1 MWCEIALIK
10 QPTTKTAKS
19 TPIIKEIGSE
29 SEAMTSVAL
38 VFISAT
44 KFVGSVNIDNIKKL
58 LFLNASFKRAVA
70 EITAR

>member
-1 MWCEIALIK
+1 
-10 QPTTKTAKS
+10 
-19 TPIIKEIGSE
+19 
-29 SEAMTSVAL
+29 MTSVAL